1 MGKIARSWDLVEQ
14 SFSILISDAGLM
26 FFPVVAAISCVSV
39 SVVMLSGGALVFRP
53 QIAAWAASSAAGHA
67 VTQTAWGCFFLFYLV
82 NYFIVIFFNVALVS
96 AASDRLAGGHGT
108 ANDALQIAWKRKG
121 KILQWAIVAA
131 TVGVLLSM
139 AENRLGWLG
148 RFITRLIGTAW
159 TLASYFVVPVLAAA
173 EVGPVEALY
182 RSAAAF
188 RETWGEELVGG
199 FSFGLI
205 FTLLSLPAVAL
216 FFWGRTLGRVGML
229 TGIVVAVL
237 YWLVLSI
244 VSSAVQG
251 IFMAALYRYATTK
264 QVAAGFSVD
273 DLAGAWHPKE

>member
-53 QIAAWAASSAAGHA
+53 QIAAWAASSAPGHA
-67 VTQTAWGCFFLFYLV
+67 VTPTAWACFFLFYLV

-139 AENRLGWLG
+139 LESRLGWLG
-148 RFITRLIGTAW
+148 RFVTRLIGTAW

-173 EVGPVEALY
+173 DVGPVEALY